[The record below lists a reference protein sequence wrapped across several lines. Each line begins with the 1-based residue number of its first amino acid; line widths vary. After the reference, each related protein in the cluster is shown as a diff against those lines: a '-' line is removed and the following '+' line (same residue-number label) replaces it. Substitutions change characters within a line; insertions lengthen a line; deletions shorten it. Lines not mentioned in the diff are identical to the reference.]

1 MPLGRIACLGLACT
15 LALAAAT
22 ATQADC
28 VVRAGWEPWPPY
40 TYRNTV
46 GRLTGVDIELVR
58 LFSQAAHCHIE
69 FLQMPWKRQLN
80 SLKAG
85 TIDIMIGASMTA
97 ERQKIARF
105 SIPYRKETMRLFVRR
120 DELKR
125 YDFRTFDTLLHQRF
139 QLCATRGYF
148 YGSAFQAILDNP
160 KERQDV
166 TLVTNS
172 SQGFMMLQLHRVD
185 GVLEDALVAHFLL
198 QELAFRDAV
207 VASPL
212 PVNEDDIYLMFS
224 RQNDSQQLV
233 DRFNQA
239 IQTVRDEGRYA
250 SILRPYTGKGDP
262 Q

>member
-1 MPLGRIACLGLACT
+1 MPLGRIACLGLVCT
-15 LALAAAT
+15 LSLAVAT
-22 ATQADC
+22 ATRADC
-28 VVRAGWEPWPPY
+28 VVRAGWEPWAPY
-40 TYRNTV
+40 TYRDSEGKV
-46 GRLTGVDIELVR
+46 TGVDIELVR
-58 LFSQAAHCHIE
+58 LFSQAAHCRIE

-80 SLKAG
+80 SLEAG

-97 ERQKIARF
+97 ERKKIARF
-105 SIPYRKETMRLFVRR
+105 SISYRKETMRLFVRR

-125 YDFRTFDTLLHQRF
+125 YDFRSLDALQRQGF

-148 YGSAFQAILDNP
+148 YGNAFQAILDNP
-160 KERQDV
+160 RKRQSV

-185 GVLEDALVAHFLL
+185 GVLEDALVAHYLL

-212 PVNEDDIYLMFS
+212 QVNEDDIYLMFS
-224 RQNDSQQLV
+224 RQHDSQQLV